1 MLFLWRN
8 LSITVN
14 INMIKVEN
22 LYKSFQ
28 GKTVLHDISFDV
40 QKGEVLGFLGPNGA
54 GKSTTM
60 RIITGFLEPDAG
72 QVSICGQDVAQ
83 SPVEAKR
90 YIGYLAESAATY
102 QDMRVQSFLNFAAQI
117 RGLIGVAKS
126 TAIDRV
132 IDLCHLE
139 PVLHQPIENLS
150 KGFRQRVGLAQAL
163 VHDPDVL
170 ILDEPTDGL
179 DPNQKYEVR
188 GLIARIAQSKAI
200 VFSTHIL
207 EEVEN
212 VCSRAIV
219 INEGRIVANGTPDSF
234 KAQTSSGRLDDF
246 FRNITRSIKE
256 PKTLN

>member
-1 MLFLWRN
+1 
-8 LSITVN
+8 
-14 INMIKVEN
+14 MIKVEN

-126 TAIDRV
+126 TADYAEKRRGDRAKELKPA
-132 IDLCHLE
+132 IKAASGTHG
-139 PVLHQPIENLS
+139 P
-150 KGFRQRVGLAQAL
+150 KGKL
-163 VHDPDVL
+163 P
-170 ILDEPTDGL
+170 
-179 DPNQKYEVR
+179 
-188 GLIARIAQSKAI
+188 
-200 VFSTHIL
+200 
-207 EEVEN
+207 EEVELD
-212 VCSRAIV
+212 
-219 INEGRIVANGTPDSF
+219 EGRGFPVPTGDTPASAAAGAEIAAHLDS
-234 KAQTSSGRLDDF
+234 K
-246 FRNITRSIKE
+246 KPE
-256 PKTLN
+256 P